1 MTRAVHEDPFK
12 EFEATLKKAVA
23 AFRDAE
29 VPALLGGSLAIWAR
43 GGPETK
49 HDLDFVVRA
58 RDAERALQA
67 LVDVGMRPEKPP
79 EGWLYKA
86 WDGDIL
92 VDVIFEPRGL
102 EVTDEVFRRSETREV
117 LAIGVSLMGLE
128 DVFATKLL
136 SFDEHNCDYQR
147 VLLMARSL
155 REQIDWEQLHERV
168 GDYPFARAFFVLADA
183 LEIAP
188 APPPERARGSGGG
201 ASVRVVEPR

>member
-1 MTRAVHEDPFK
+1 MTRAVQEDPFK
-12 EFEATLKKAVA
+12 EFEATLKKSVA
-23 AFRDAE
+23 AFREAH

-49 HDLDFVVRA
+49 HDLDFVVRQQ
-58 RDAERALQA
+58 DADRALQA

-92 VDVIFEPRGL
+92 VDVIFQPRGL
-102 EVTDEVFRRSETREV
+102 EVTDEVFARGETREV
-117 LAIGVSLMGLE
+117 LAISVNLMALE

-136 SFDEHNCDYQR
+136 SIDEHNCDYQS

-168 GDYPFARAFFVLADA
+168 GDYPFAQAFFVLVEA
-183 LEIAP
+183 LEIVP
-188 APPPERARGSGGG
+188 APERAAGSGSG